1 MKELIFENLKHSDN
15 KEFETASNLGAVFL
29 FSKSDFDVFFELYI

>member
-29 FSKSDFDVFFELYI
+29 FSKEEY